1 MEPDS
6 LNFLTLINKVQSHS
20 VGVLG
25 VYCFQDTQWCTWQ
38 VDDTLMKYVLVRQ
51 VQAGFTTKKSTL
63 ASVLNINSQI
73 LPPIHWNN
81 ASQFFG
87 IPHCIGQFPFFQHHL
102 DSTTQWINNINT
114 LAFFKKLICL
124 NTMLFMLHFLHD
136 LSLSY
141 WYVSIDPW
149 DVEIVGP
156 WAPFL
161 KLSNLLIGWSN
172 SMLFCYFNMKKKYR
186 LIQTITK

>member
-1 MEPDS
+1 
-6 LNFLTLINKVQSHS
+6 
-20 VGVLG
+20 
-25 VYCFQDTQWCTWQ
+25 
-38 VDDTLMKYVLVRQ
+38 MKYVLVRQ
-51 VQAGFTTKKSTL
+51 VQAGFTTKKPTL

-136 LSLSY
+136 LSLSC